1 LQCII
6 VNLVNQED
14 DAMPI
19 YEFRCQGCGKK
30 NEFIT
35 LRVSEAV
42 PSTCEFCGQED
53 MQRIPSRVR
62 VRLSEE
68 TRMERLADPSRLGGL
83 DENDPKSMARWMKRM
98 SHEMGDDLGEDMDVD
113 QMVEEAMEEQAGG
126 GMGGDAAAGMSGDDD
141 F

>member
-1 LQCII
+1 
-6 VNLVNQED
+6 
-14 DAMPI
+14 MPI
-19 YEFRCQGCGKK
+19 YEFRCEGCGKK

-35 LRVSEAV
+35 FRISEPV
-42 PSTCEFCGQED
+42 PTTCRNCGHD
-53 MQRIPSRVR
+53 SLQRIPSRVR

-98 SHEMGDDLGEDMDVD
+98 THEMGDDLGEDMDVD
-113 QMVEEAMEEQAGG
+113 QMVEEAMEEESAGG
-126 GMGGDAAAGMSGDDD
+126 PEGSGAGPAMGADED

>member
-1 LQCII
+1 
-6 VNLVNQED
+6 
-14 DAMPI
+14 MPI

-35 LRVSEAV
+35 LRVSEPV
-42 PSTCEFCGQED
+42 PDTCQYCGHQEI
-53 MQRIPSRVR
+53 QRLPSRVR

-83 DENDPKSMARWMKRM
+83 DENDPRSMARWMKRM

-126 GMGGDAAAGMSGDDD
+126 GAGDPGAVGMGDDD
-141 F
+141 DF